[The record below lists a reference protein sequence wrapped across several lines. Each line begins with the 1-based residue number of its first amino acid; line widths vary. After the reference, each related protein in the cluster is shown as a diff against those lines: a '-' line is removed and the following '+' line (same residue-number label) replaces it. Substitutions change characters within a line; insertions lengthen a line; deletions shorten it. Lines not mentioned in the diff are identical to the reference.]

1 MTTTIALLALLAS
14 PFLRAAED
22 DWPQYRG
29 PNRDDV
35 SAEKGLLQKW
45 PEPGPR
51 LHWTY
56 ANAGVGYSGPAVVG
70 GRYYTLG
77 GRGDT
82 EFLIALDVDK
92 VKDGAPAEA
101 WAARVG
107 PLFDF
112 KTNNW
117 SSGPSS
123 TPTVDGD
130 AVFALGGNGDLVCV
144 AAATGKERWR
154 LNLPSDLGAE
164 INPIGGGPAKLGWG
178 FTWSPLVDG
187 NLLICLPGGP
197 KGTVAALDKKTGRV
211 AWRSAELTE
220 QAAYTSPVAAEID
233 KVRQYLVL
241 TNQGLRSVAA
251 ANGRLLWKSDRRL
264 GTEVVNSPIVK
275 GSLVFTTV
283 GAGRGGD
290 LVRAKREG
298 DRFAVEEVY
307 SNKNLA
313 NHHGNVVLFEDHLYG
328 ASEQKGWICQGLE
341 SGEVVWTAE
350 RGKLPSGSVTY
361 ADGRFYCYG
370 DRDGSVTLLEASNK
384 ACNILSRFVVPK
396 KSSLRKP
403 SGGVWTPPVVANGKL
418 FLRDQELV
426 FCYDVKSG
434 K

>member
-1 MTTTIALLALLAS
+1 MNIIFCLLLAS
-14 PFLRAAED
+14 APAPED

-35 SAEKGLLQKW
+35 SAEKGLLPQW
-45 PEPGPR
+45 PEKGPP
-51 LHWTY
+51 LLWTY
-56 ANAGVGYSGPAVVG
+56 ANAGVGYSGCAVVG
-70 GRYYTLG
+70 SRSYTIG
-77 GRGDT
+77 GRGDS
-82 EFLIALDVDK
+82 EFLIALDHEK
-92 VKDGAPAEA
+92 VKDGAPAEV
-101 WAARVG
+101 WAVRVG

-130 AVFALGGNGDLVCV
+130 AIFALGGNGDLLCV

-154 LNLPSDLGAE
+154 VNLPSELAAE

-197 KGTVAALDKKTGRV
+197 KGTVAALDKKSGRV
-211 AWRSAELTE
+211 VWRSGELTE
-220 QAAYTSPVAAEID
+220 QAAYTSPVIAEID
-233 KVRQYLVL
+233 KVRQVLVL
-241 TNQGLRSVAA
+241 TNQGLRGVSVA
-251 ANGRLLWKSDRRL
+251 NGKLLWKSDRRL
-264 GTEVVNSPIVK
+264 GTEVVNSPIVQK
-275 GSLVFTTV
+275 SLVFTTV

-290 LVRAKREG
+290 LVRLKREG
-298 DRFAVEEVY
+298 DRFAVEELY

-313 NHHGNVVLFEDHLYG
+313 NHHGNVVLFEGHLYG

-341 SGEVVWTAE
+341 SGEVVWQAE

-370 DRDGSVTLLEASNK
+370 ERDGSVTLVEASPK
-384 ACNILSRFVVPK
+384 ACNILGRFVVPK

-403 SGGVWTPPVVANGKL
+403 SGGSWTPPVVAHGKL
-418 FLRDQELV
+418 FLRDQELL
-426 FCYDVKSG
+426 FCYDVRAG
-434 K
+434 N